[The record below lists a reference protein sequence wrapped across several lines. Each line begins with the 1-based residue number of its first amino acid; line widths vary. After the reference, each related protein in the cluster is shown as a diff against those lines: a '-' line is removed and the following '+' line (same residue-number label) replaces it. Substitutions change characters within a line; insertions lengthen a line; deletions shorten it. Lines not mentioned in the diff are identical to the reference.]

1 MSNGTDNIRQ
11 RFGQYQAIEE
21 LESRGTARL
30 WHAWDPY
37 LGRFVIIASLA
48 EIDGESLQTGLAN
61 LDAALRGW
69 TGVASF
75 TRRDVLHFFP
85 GNESE
90 SAFVVLAPKS
100 PATAFA
106 EETAPP
112 RVAAAAVPASESID
126 FERDAA
132 ARPERRS
139 ESRAGTWIPLLLA
152 LIGILA
158 LPIVLY
164 LLSRDGAC
172 AAPVPPPMPATA
184 TPTHCIAATAT
195 STATPLPTSTPA
207 RAKPRAAAKPAAP
220 AAKAPASR
228 PKQAA
233 PAIGAPIAPAPE
245 PPIVRYVPDEADAPT
260 VIQPGTVTAM
270 TRRATNVG
278 TLVREWLLAHCHR
291 IETAYLEAGRNFAC
305 GWMGVTIDGELPEI
319 TVTYTQIERHLPTE
333 RDLYTNKVVRLLCTD
348 HCITLEED
356 TVGAEIY

>member
-1 MSNGTDNIRQ
+1 MSNGKDNIRQ

-21 LESRGTARL
+21 LESRGPARL

-37 LGRFVIIASLA
+37 LGRFVIVASLA
-48 EIDGESLQTGLAN
+48 DIDAESLQAGLAN
-61 LDAALRGW
+61 LDEALRGW

-75 TRRDVLHFFP
+75 TRQDVLHFFP

-100 PATAFA
+100 PATAFG
-106 EETAPP
+106 EEPARH
-112 RVAAAAVPASESID
+112 RVAAAAVTGSESID
-126 FERDAA
+126 FESDAA
-132 ARPERRS
+132 DRRERRS
-139 ESRAGTWIPLLLA
+139 ESRAGTWIPLLIA

-184 TPTHCIAATAT
+184 TSTQCIAATAT
-195 STATPLPTSTPA
+195 PTATPVPTSTPV
-207 RAKPRAAAKPAAP
+207 RAKPHAAAKPVAKAAP
-220 AAKAPASR
+220 GRAKQP
-228 PKQAA
+228 A
-233 PAIGAPIAPAPE
+233 PAIGAPIAPAAE
-245 PPIVRYVPDEADAPT
+245 PPIVRYAPDEADAPT

-319 TVTYTQIERHLPTE
+319 TVSYTQIERHLATE

-348 HCITLEED
+348 HCVTLEED
-356 TVGAEIY
+356 TVGAEVY